1 MSSLTTVA
9 IVTTVYGVTNLFH
22 IVQENFMLW
31 LAMVARQHK
40 SKVTTLSSLLH
51 TYQHAIGSKSIN
63 PTQIS
68 LLTCNCTLR
77 DTSNKPF
84 HQMYSLP
91 YPPIS

>member
-22 IVQENFMLW
+22 IVQENFMSW

-51 TYQHAIGSKSIN
+51 IN
-63 PTQIS
+63 KQ
-68 LLTCNCTLR
+68 
-77 DTSNKPF
+77 
-84 HQMYSLP
+84 
-91 YPPIS
+91 